1 MFDRS
6 IRATAIDFV
15 FRVGERPIPPRK
27 KFYLQDFFAKKQHP
41 ILILGFSGGPTA
53 QSAVYFKANQCNLS
67 IAQLMTINR
76 GYYGNL
82 AFRSLGVGKSDNE
95 GGKATHP
102 YSLIQK
108 ILRLPCI
115 MRSSLFYVAWG
126 CSRQKTNKK
135 QIACKNPINN

>member
-1 MFDRS
+1 
-6 IRATAIDFV
+6 
-15 FRVGERPIPPRK
+15 
-27 KFYLQDFFAKKQHP
+27 
-41 ILILGFSGGPTA
+41 
-53 QSAVYFKANQCNLS
+53 
-67 IAQLMTINR
+67 MTINR

-115 MRSSLFYVAWG
+115 MRSRFNVFSCLFHF
-126 CSRQKTNKK
+126 
-135 QIACKNPINN
+135 PILCLAYFTGLCLSGLAIEVFGTIVFS